1 MSEGNSDGEPKS
13 LAEQR
18 MDLERLQMSDPARYA
33 LQSTQ
38 DQLDKIISEQLERGE
53 IDQLG
58 RPMLDAAG
66 NTIPPIRRRD
76 R

>member
-33 LQSTQ
+33 LQCTQ
-38 DQLDKIISEQLERGE
+38 AQLDKVISAQLERGE
-53 IDQLG
+53 IDEMG
-58 RPMLDAAG
+58 RQMRNANG
-66 NTIPPIRRRD
+66 EVIPAHKRR
-76 R
+76 